1 MLSIS
6 VLAERLRSLN
16 AASGGVYSTGDLG
29 VLLDRSHPSRL
40 TEAIR
45 GLVRGGVLLRV
56 RRGLYLDRLNGY
68 RPEIAGQRWLSPAY
82 LSTEAALDHHRLCET
97 GITVYTY
104 VTTRLIAR
112 HKDASKTLDG
122 HRFVYRHV
130 AAHLFFGYQSEDGIL
145 LAHPEKAVLDFL
157 YFIYKKQ
164 QSVLSPQDIDF
175 AQLKSERYWRYLRA
189 YRQAGFKGF
198 ALSWLGDRGA

>member
-1 MLSIS
+1 MLSFTA
-6 VLAERLRSLN
+6 LAERLRGVN
-16 AASGGVYSTGDLG
+16 AASGGVYSTSDLG

-45 GLVRGGVLLRV
+45 RLVREDFLLRV
-56 RRGLYLDRLNGY
+56 RRGLYVDRLNGY
-68 RPEIAGQRWLSPAY
+68 RPEFVGQRSLSPSY
-82 LSTEAALDHHRLCET
+82 LSTESALHLHHLCET

-112 HKDASKTLDG
+112 RQDASKTFEG

-130 AAHLFFGYQSEDGIL
+130 VAHLFFGYESRDGML
-145 LAHPEKAVLDFL
+145 VADPEKAVLDFL

-164 QSVLSPQDIDF
+164 RSALSPDDIDF
-175 AQLKSERYWRYLRA
+175 TQLKPERYGRYLRA
-189 YRQAGFKGF
+189 YRQTGFKGF
-198 ALSWLGDRGA
+198 ALSWLRGRGT

>member
-1 MLSIS
+1 MLRVSA
-6 VLAERLRSLN
+6 LAERLRGLN
-16 AASGGVYSTGDLG
+16 AASGGVYSTADLG

-45 GLVRGGVLLRV
+45 GLVREGILLRV
-56 RRGLYLDRLNGY
+56 RRGLYADRLSGY
-68 RPEIAGQRWLSPAY
+68 QPQIVGQRWLSPSY
-82 LSTEAALDHHRLCET
+82 LSMETALDRHRLCET

-112 HKDASKTLDG
+112 RQDASRTLEG

-130 AAHLFFGYQSEDGIL
+130 AAHLFFGYQSRDGIL
-145 LAHPEKAVLDFL
+145 LADPEKAVLDFL

-164 QSVLSPQDIDF
+164 GSVLAPDDIDF
-175 AQLKSERYWRYLRA
+175 ARLSPQRFQRYLRA
-189 YRQAGFKGF
+189 YRQTGFKEF
-198 ALSWLGDRGA
+198 ALSWLRDRGA